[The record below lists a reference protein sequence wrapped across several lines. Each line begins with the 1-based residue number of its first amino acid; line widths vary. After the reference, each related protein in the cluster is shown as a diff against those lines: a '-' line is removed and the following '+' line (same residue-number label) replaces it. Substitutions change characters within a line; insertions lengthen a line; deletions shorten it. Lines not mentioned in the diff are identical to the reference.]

1 METPEPEL
9 LRYWRVAGVGAQP
22 AAGDATT
29 AAAGLQNARCPPR
42 RTTQDYSLHGNAT
55 QAIIQCSVVLSEPYN
70 VDGRRMKHWLALK
83 CPHST

>member
-42 RTTQDYSLHGNAT
+42 RTTHCT
-55 QAIIQCSVVLSEPYN
+55 E
-70 VDGRRMKHWLALK
+70 
-83 CPHST
+83 T

>member
-42 RTTQDYSLHGNAT
+42 RTTHCTETRLKPS
-55 QAIIQCSVVLSEPYN
+55 SN
-70 VDGRRMKHWLALK
+70 VQWFYRSHTM
-83 CPHST
+83 